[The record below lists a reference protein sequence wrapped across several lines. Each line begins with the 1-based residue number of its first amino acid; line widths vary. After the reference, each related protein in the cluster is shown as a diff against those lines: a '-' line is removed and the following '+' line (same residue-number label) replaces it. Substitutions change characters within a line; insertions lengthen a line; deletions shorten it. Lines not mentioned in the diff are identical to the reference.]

1 MKKLLSGLTI
11 MLILIS
17 ASSSLYA
24 QQGGGQGRMD
34 PAVLKQRLIDS
45 LQLSGVQ
52 ADSVVAIGQ
61 EFRPK
66 MRDIFMD
73 QSLSQDDKRSK
84 MAELNQQRNK
94 RIQAV
99 LGDDLF
105 KKYQAWEERNR
116 PQRGGGGGMRGN
128 Q

>member
-1 MKKLLSGLTI
+1 MKKTLTA
-11 MLILIS
+11 MAVMLIS
-17 ASSSLYA
+17 ATSLYA
-24 QQGGGQGRMD
+24 QQGGGPGRMD
-34 PAVLKQRLIDS
+34 PAALKQKLIDS
-45 LQLSGVQ
+45 VHLSGMQ

-73 QSLSQDDKRSK
+73 QSLSQDDKRAK
-84 MAELNQQRNK
+84 MGEINQQRNK

-105 KKYQAWEERNR
+105 KKYQEWEERNR

>member
-1 MKKLLSGLTI
+1 M
-11 MLILIS
+11 ILIS
-17 ASSSLYA
+17 ASSLYA

-34 PAVLKQRLIDS
+34 PAALKQKLIDS
-45 LQLSGVQ
+45 VHLSGVQ

-73 QSLSQDDKRSK
+73 QSLSQDDKRAK
-84 MAELNQQRNK
+84 MGEINQQRNK

-99 LGDDLF
+99 LGDDLY
-105 KKYQAWEERNR
+105 KKYQEWEERNR
-116 PQRGGGGGMRGN
+116 PQRGGGMRGGN

>member
-1 MKKLLSGLTI
+1 MKKLLTGLTI
-11 MLILIS
+11 VLMLIS

-34 PAVLKQRLIDS
+34 PAVLKQKLIDS
-45 LQLSGVQ
+45 LHLSGTQ

-84 MAELNQQRNK
+84 MGELNQQRYK

-99 LGDDLF
+99 LGDDLL
-105 KKYQAWEERNR
+105 KKYQEWEERNR
-116 PQRGGGGGMRGN
+116 PQRGGGGGTRGN

>member
-1 MKKLLSGLTI
+1 MKKE
-11 MLILIS
+11 LIGIAVMVMLIS
-17 ASSSLYA
+17 ASSLYA

-34 PAVLKQRLIDS
+34 PAALKQKLIDS
-45 LQLSGVQ
+45 VHLSGVQ

-73 QSLSQDDKRSK
+73 QSLSQDDKRAK
-84 MAELNQQRNK
+84 MGEINQQRNK

-105 KKYQAWEERNR
+105 KKYQDWEERNR
-116 PQRGGGGGMRGN
+116 PQRGGGMRGGN

>member
-1 MKKLLSGLTI
+1 MKKLLTGIAFTI
-11 MLILIS
+11 MLFS
-17 ASSSLYA
+17 ASSLFA
-24 QQGGGQGRMD
+24 QQGGGRMMD
-34 PAVLKQRLIDS
+34 PVAMKQKLIDS

-52 ADSVVAIGQ
+52 ADSVVAISQ

-73 QSLSQDDKRSK
+73 QSLSQDDKRAK
-84 MAELNQQRNK
+84 LGDLNQIRNK

-105 KKYQAWEERNR
+105 KKYHAYEERNR
-116 PQRGGGGGMRGN
+116 PQRGGGGGTK
-128 Q
+128 

>member
-1 MKKLLSGLTI
+1 MKKVLTGI
-11 MLILIS
+11 GVMMILIS
-17 ASSSLYA
+17 ASSLYA

-34 PAVLKQRLIDS
+34 PAALKQKLIDS
-45 LQLSGVQ
+45 VHLSGVQ

-73 QSLSQDDKRSK
+73 QSLSQDDKRAK
-84 MAELNQQRNK
+84 MGEINQQRNK

-99 LGDDLF
+99 LGDDLY
-105 KKYQAWEERNR
+105 KKYQEWEERNR
-116 PQRGGGGGMRGN
+116 PQRGGGMRGGN

>member
-1 MKKLLSGLTI
+1 MKKVLTGI
-11 MLILIS
+11 GVMMRLIS
-17 ASSSLYA
+17 ASSLYA

-34 PAVLKQRLIDS
+34 PAALKQKLIDS
-45 LQLSGVQ
+45 VHLSGVQ

-73 QSLSQDDKRSK
+73 QSLSQDDKRAK
-84 MAELNQQRNK
+84 MGEINQQRNK

-99 LGDDLF
+99 LGDDLY
-105 KKYQAWEERNR
+105 KKYQEWEERNR
-116 PQRGGGGGMRGN
+116 PQRGGGMRGGN